1 MGYMLKSFPLRF
13 VVAWVL
19 SSFLAACVGF
29 PSMSSARPDFRL
41 ALSDLVQAKEVLDV
55 LPASLGSVDE
65 QLAREQLDK
74 AIALLM
80 SQIAP
85 QTRAVNAST
94 RVAGEDR
101 LERVHRAMQ
110 LVDLAR
116 VALTRNERDE
126 VRLQIRNDAIR
137 LIAYV
142 QQGLGKTM
150 EQLVR

>member
-1 MGYMLKSFPLRF
+1 M
-13 VVAWVL
+13 
-19 SSFLAACVGF
+19 
-29 PSMSSARPDFRL
+29 
-41 ALSDLVQAKEVLDV
+41 LDV

-74 AIALLM
+74 AIAVLM
-80 SQIAP
+80 NQIAP